1 MGAEALPM
9 VVSAAVPHAAL
20 ERAAAAGGIAT
31 GETGM
36 AAAAREGKEEGIR
49 QVVPCRRSSGKN
61 P

>member
-1 MGAEALPM
+1 M

-49 QVVPCRRSSGKN
+49 QVVPCRRSSEKN